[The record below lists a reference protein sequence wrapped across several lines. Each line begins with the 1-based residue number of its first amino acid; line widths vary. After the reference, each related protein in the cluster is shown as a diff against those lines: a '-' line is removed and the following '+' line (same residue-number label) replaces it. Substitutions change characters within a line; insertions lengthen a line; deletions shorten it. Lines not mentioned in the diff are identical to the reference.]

1 MSKRDYY
8 EVLGVAKTASKD
20 EIKSS
25 YRKIAM
31 QFHPDRNPDNK
42 EAEEKFKE
50 AAEAYE
56 VLSDDEKR
64 AKYDRFGHQAFGA
77 GGGQQ
82 GFTDINDIFSHFSD
96 VFGGG
101 GSIFDDFFGGGR
113 RGSGGGKRRSTGTP
127 GSDLRVTLKLKLEE
141 IATGTTKTIKINK
154 FVKCDSCTGSG
165 SEGGASKKTC
175 PACNGSGE
183 IRNVSRSVFGQF
195 VNIQPCA
202 NCNGEGS
209 VIDKPCKKC
218 HGDGR
223 TKSEV
228 TETIEVPSGV
238 SDEMQLSLRGRGN
251 AGLRGGPNGD
261 LLVGFQEIEHE
272 HFKRDGSDV
281 LYQLHISFPQAV
293 FGDEVEIPTL
303 TGKVKLSVEA
313 GTSAGKILRLAGKGL
328 PNVNDRSH
336 RKGDQLVQ
344 VNIIVPK
351 KTNAREKELLKE
363 LQSQPNI
370 SGSEDKS
377 GFFKKF
383 GL

>member
-8 EVLGVAKTASKD
+8 EVLGVSKTASKD
-20 EIKSS
+20 EIKSA

-31 QFHPDRNPDNK
+31 KYHPDRNPDNK
-42 EAEEKFKE
+42 EAEDKFKE

-56 VLSDDEKR
+56 VLSDDDKR
-64 AKYDRFGHQAFGA
+64 AKYDRYGHQAFGP

-101 GSIFDDFFGGGR
+101 SIFDDFFGGGGR
-113 RGSGGGKRRSTGTP
+113 RGSGGGRRRSTGTP

-141 IATGTTKTIKINK
+141 IANGTTKTIKINK

-165 SEGGASKKTC
+165 SEGGSSKKTC

-209 VIDKPCKKC
+209 VIDKPCRKC

-223 TKSEV
+223 MKTEV
-228 TETIEVPSGV
+228 TETIEVPAGV

-251 AGLRGGPNGD
+251 AGLRGGHSGD
-261 LLVGFQEIEHE
+261 LLVGFQELEHE
-272 HFKRDGSDV
+272 HFKRQGSDIV
-281 LYQLHISFPQAV
+281 YQLFISFPQAV

-303 TGKVKLSVEA
+303 SGKAKLNIDSGTLAGKV
-313 GTSAGKILRLAGKGL
+313 LRMAGKGL
-328 PNVNDRSH
+328 PNVNDRSQ
-336 RKGDQLVQ
+336 RRGDQLVE

-351 KTNAREKELLKE
+351 KVNSKEKELLKE
-363 LQSQPNI
+363 LAGQPNI
-370 SGSEDKS
+370 TGEQDEG

-383 GL
+383 F

>member
-8 EVLGVAKTASKD
+8 EVLGVSKTASKD
-20 EIKSS
+20 EIKSA

-31 QFHPDRNPDNK
+31 KYHPDRNPDNK
-42 EAEEKFKE
+42 EAEDKFKE

-56 VLSDDEKR
+56 VLSDDDKR
-64 AKYDRFGHQAFGA
+64 AKYDRYGHQAFGP

-101 GSIFDDFFGGGR
+101 SIFDDFFGGGGR
-113 RGSGGGKRRSTGTP
+113 RGSGGGRRRSTGTP

-141 IATGTTKTIKINK
+141 IANGTTKTIKINK

-165 SEGGASKKTC
+165 SEGGSSKKTC

-209 VIDKPCKKC
+209 VIDKPCRKC

-223 TKSEV
+223 MKTEV
-228 TETIEVPSGV
+228 TETIEVPAGV

-251 AGLRGGPNGD
+251 AGLRGGHSGD
-261 LLVGFQEIEHE
+261 LLVGFQELEHE
-272 HFKRDGSDV
+272 HFKRQGSDII
-281 LYQLHISFPQAV
+281 YQLFISFPQAV

-303 TGKVKLSVEA
+303 SGKAKLNIDS
-313 GTSAGKILRLAGKGL
+313 GTLAGKILRMAGKGL
-328 PNVNDRSH
+328 PNVNDRS
-336 RKGDQLVQ
+336 RRRGDQLVE

-351 KTNAREKELLKE
+351 KVNSKEKELLKE
-363 LQSQPNI
+363 LAGQPNI
-370 SGSEDKS
+370 TGERDEG

-383 GL
+383 F

>member
-1 MSKRDYY
+1 MSKKDYY
-8 EVLGVAKTASKD
+8 EILGVSKNASKD
-20 EIKSS
+20 EIKQS

-31 QFHPDRNPDNK
+31 QYHPDRNPDNK
-42 EAEEKFKE
+42 EAEDKFKE

-56 VLSDDEKR
+56 VLSDDDKR
-64 AKYDRFGHQAFGA
+64 SKYDRFGHQAFGA

-96 VFGGG
+96 VFSGGG
-101 GSIFDDFFGGGR
+101 GSIFDDIFGGGGGR
-113 RGSGGGKRRSTGTP
+113 RGGRKRSSGTP
-127 GSDLRVTLKLKLEE
+127 GSDLRVNLKLKLEE
-141 IATGTTKTIKINK
+141 ISTGTTKTIKINK

-165 SEGGASKKTC
+165 SDSGSSKKTC

-223 TKSEV
+223 VKMEV
-228 TETIEVPSGV
+228 TENIDVPAGV
-238 SDEMQLSLRGRGN
+238 SAEMQLSLRGRGN
-251 AGLRGGPNGD
+251 AGLRGGHNGD

-272 HFKRDGSDV
+272 HFKREGDNII
-281 LYQLHISFPQAV
+281 YQLFISYPQAV

-303 TGKVKLSVEA
+303 SGKAKLSVES
-313 GTSAGKILRLAGKGL
+313 GTRAGKILRMAGKGL

-336 RKGDQLVQ
+336 RRGDQLVE

-351 KTNAREKELLKE
+351 KVNAREKELLKE
-363 LQSQPNI
+363 LMHQPNI
-370 SGSEDKS
+370 SGEENG

>member
-8 EVLGVAKTASKD
+8 EILGVTKNASKD
-20 EIKSS
+20 EIKQS

-31 QFHPDRNPDNK
+31 QYHPDRNPDNK
-42 EAEEKFKE
+42 EAEDKFKE

-64 AKYDRFGHQAFGA
+64 SKYDRFGHQAFGA

-82 GFTDINDIFSHFSD
+82 CFTDNNDIFSHFSD

-101 GSIFDDFFGGGR
+101 GGSIFDDIFGGGGGR
-113 RGSGGGKRRSTGTP
+113 RGGRKRSSGTP
-127 GSDLRVTLKLKLEE
+127 GSDLRVNLKLKLEE

-154 FVKCDSCTGSG
+154 FVKCESCTGSG
-165 SEGGASKKTC
+165 SDSGSSKKTC

-223 TKSEV
+223 VKSEV
-228 TETIEVPSGV
+228 TESIDVPAGV
-238 SDEMQLSLRGRGN
+238 SAEMQLSLRGRGN
-251 AGLRGGPNGD
+251 AGLRGGPSGD

-272 HFKRDGSDV
+272 HFKRDGDNII
-281 LYQLHISFPQAV
+281 YQLFISFPQAV

-303 TGKVKLSVEA
+303 TGKAKLSIDS
-313 GTSAGKILRLAGKGL
+313 GTRAGKILRMAGKGL
-328 PNVNDRSH
+328 PSVNDRSH
-336 RKGDQLVQ
+336 RRGDQLVE

-351 KTNAREKELLKE
+351 KVNAREKELLKE
-363 LQSQPNI
+363 LMNQPNV
-370 SGSEDKS
+370 SGEEGNS